1 MAAGADSLD
10 AAPAKR
16 QDADMHPAP
25 TSRKPS
31 WKVQMVMIWAS
42 QSLSLM
48 GFSFSLAFAP
58 YFIQQDLGITATGE
72 LEMWVALFTS
82 STAVTMAIAAPVWG
96 ILADRHGK
104 RIMLLRA
111 NFGGAACMSLM
122 SLATT
127 PGMLIFLRS
136 VQGLLTGTI
145 TAAQTLMSATV
156 PLEKRGLAMGG
167 LSAAL
172 YSGTMGGAFFGGL
185 VARVVGYRHAFAVS
199 GIVLVVSGLLVLLG
213 TREPASA
220 SAAAPAEPPRPGPE
234 PVPPRRGRFAAAL
247 AGFRGFSGIV
257 WGVLGLVFGVSLAR
271 QFDLSF
277 LPLLVQDI
285 LHDGLQDPNLALW
298 NGCVNACGSV
308 AGLLAGLLAGWL
320 VDRMRPFALMALVSV
335 MAALFSGSQMW
346 VHSFLCL
353 FPVRFFTIF
362 AAGMLEPALNA
373 WMAKC
378 VPEGRQGSVFGLSNT
393 ARSIGWSVGPLM
405 AGVVAA
411 WNLRAVFGVSCI
423 AYLLLAAAC
432 VCCLGVSREWRGDPG
447 RA

>member
-1 MAAGADSLD
+1 
-10 AAPAKR
+10 
-16 QDADMHPAP
+16 
-25 TSRKPS
+25 
-31 WKVQMVMIWAS
+31 MVTIWAS
-42 QSLSLM
+42 QALSLM

-58 YFIQQDLGITATGE
+58 YFLQQDLGIAAGGE

-82 STAVTMAIAAPVWG
+82 STAVTMAIASPIWG
-96 ILADRHGK
+96 LLADRGGK

-122 SLATT
+122 ALVTS
-127 PGMLIFLRS
+127 PGMLIALRAI
-136 VQGLLTGTI
+136 QGLLTGTI

-156 PLEKRGLAMGG
+156 PPENRGLAMGG

-185 VARVVGYRHAFAVS
+185 VARAVGYRYAFAVS

-213 TREPASA
+213 TREPA
-220 SAAAPAEPPRPGPE
+220 R
-234 PVPPRRGRFAAAL
+234 AAAL
-247 AGFRGFSGIV
+247 APAKPSRPAPEPGAPRRNRIAAALAEFRGFSGIV
-257 WGVLGLVFGVSLAR
+257 WGVLGLMFGVSLAR

-277 LPLLVQDI
+277 LPLLVQDV

-335 MAALFSGSQMW
+335 MAALFSGSQIW
-346 VHSFLCL
+346 VHSLLCL

-373 WMAKC
+373 WMAKY
-378 VPEGRQGSVFGLSNT
+378 VPENRQGSVFGLSNT
-393 ARSIGWSVGPLM
+393 ARSIGWSIGPLM

-432 VCCLGVSREWRGDPG
+432 ACCLILSCDRRSDPG

>member
-1 MAAGADSLD
+1 
-10 AAPAKR
+10 
-16 QDADMHPAP
+16 
-25 TSRKPS
+25 
-31 WKVQMVMIWAS
+31 MVMIWIS

-82 STAVTMAIAAPVWG
+82 STAVTMAIASPIWG
-96 ILADRHGK
+96 VLADRHGK

-122 SLATT
+122 ALVTT
-127 PGMLIFLRS
+127 PGMLIFLRA

-145 TAAQTLMSATV
+145 TAAQTLMSAAV
-156 PLEKRGLAMGG
+156 PPEKRGLAMGG

-213 TREPASA
+213 TREPAPAA
-220 SAAAPAEPPRPGPE
+220 SPAPAKPPRPRPA
-234 PVPPRRGRFAAAL
+234 PVPGRPRRNRFTAVFAD
-247 AGFRGFSGIV
+247 FRGLSAVV

-320 VDRMRPFALMALVSV
+320 VDRVRPFALMALASV
-335 MAALFSGSQMW
+335 VAALVSGSQIW
-346 VHSFLCL
+346 VHSLLCL

-373 WMAKC
+373 WMAKYI
-378 VPEGRQGSVFGLSNT
+378 PEGRQGGIFGLSNT

-405 AGVVAA
+405 AGAVAA
-411 WNLRAVFGVSCI
+411 CNLRAVFGVSCV
-423 AYLLLAAAC
+423 AYLVLAGAC
-432 VCCLGVSREWRGDPG
+432 ALMLRNRPESEKT
-447 RA
+447 AT

>member
-1 MAAGADSLD
+1 METE
-10 AAPAKR
+10 R
-16 QDADMHPAP
+16 QA
-25 TSRKPS
+25 RQLS
-31 WKVQMVMIWAS
+31 WKVQMVMIWVS
-42 QSLSLM
+42 QALSLM

-82 STAVTMAIAAPVWG
+82 STAVTMGLAAPVWG
-96 ILADRHGK
+96 VLADRYGK

-122 SLATT
+122 ALVTA
-127 PGMLIFLRS
+127 PGWLIALRA

-156 PLEKRGLAMGG
+156 PPEKRGLAMGG

-199 GIVLVVSGLLVLLG
+199 GIVLVASGLLVLLG
-213 TREPASA
+213 TREPAA
-220 SAAAPAEPPRPGPE
+220 TAAPAPAQPPQPRPAPDPGRSR
-234 PVPPRRGRFAAAL
+234 RRGFAAAF
-247 AGFRGFSGIV
+247 AGFRGISAVV

-308 AGLLAGLLAGWL
+308 AGLLAGILAGWM
-320 VDRMRPFALMALVSV
+320 VDRVRPFALMAL
-335 MAALFSGSQMW
+335 AAVAAAFFSGSQIW
-346 VHSFLCL
+346 VHSILCL

-373 WMAKC
+373 WIAKN
-378 VPEGRQGSVFGLSNT
+378 VSDGRQGGIFGLSNT

-405 AGVVAA
+405 AGAVAA
-411 WNLRAVFGVSCI
+411 WNLRAVFGVSCA
-423 AYLLLAAAC
+423 AYLVLAAAC
-432 VCCLGVSREWRGDPG
+432 ALMLRNRPES
-447 RA
+447 AKTAT